1 MWPPPSVD
9 PCTDFYSYACGGWA
23 ARHPAPAQ
31 AAHWTNFVRLGR
43 DNLQLV
49 RRVLERGE
57 GRRSYK
63 YKYVDSGERGEN
75 FEEKEGKYKQACE
88 KNRITVS

>member
-1 MWPPPSVD
+1 MWPAPSVD

-57 GRRSYK
+57 GRRSYE
-63 YKYVDSGERGEN
+63 YRYVDSGERGAN